1 MYNKIVLTSN
11 QKEILIETFNLPF
24 SLLKKKLE
32 LIASNN
38 NDIFKWALT
47 DGSKNLGSY
56 LTDYAVEQIVALP
69 ESRISYE
76 QIIDI
81 AKVGDKIQG
90 HFYLNYLDDRKELNE
105 IIIDENILYR
115 LNEGDIKEGAR
126 YYLKKIDGG
135 FKYMVIVK
143 K

>member
-11 QKEILIETFNLPF
+11 QKEILIETFNLPI
-24 SLLKKKLE
+24 SLLKMKLE

-38 NDIFKWALT
+38 NIFKWALT

-56 LTDYAVEQIVALP
+56 LTDYAVEQVVALP
-69 ESRISYE
+69 ESRISYK
-76 QIIDI
+76 QIMLT

-90 HFYLNYLDDRKELNE
+90 HFYLNFFDGRKELNE

-115 LNEGDIKEGAR
+115 LNESDIKEGAK
-126 YYLKKIDGG
+126 YFLKKIDDG

-143 K
+143 R